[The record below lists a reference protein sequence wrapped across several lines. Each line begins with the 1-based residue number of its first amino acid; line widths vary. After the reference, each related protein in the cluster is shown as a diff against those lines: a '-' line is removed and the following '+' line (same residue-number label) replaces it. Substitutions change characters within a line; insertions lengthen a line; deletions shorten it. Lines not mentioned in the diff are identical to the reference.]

1 MADASTIGIRI
12 LLVILGIS
20 RLNTSSSIW
29 YSLQMTSIILL
40 FFAILSKITTYA
52 MVATINPL
60 IYQSWSISLLEWL
73 QMLTIFLAPLIMHI
87 VGGIPD
93 TVIFSKHKPPSVLSR
108 LPNFNPVSILW
119 RYYAIA
125 DRRTRARRWDEYDM
139 AASNAA
145 IWGGDKWVSAE
156 HLMVRSRNGITK
168 LPESSHIKLMSGSF
182 LTSVAVTIQGVSGLY
197 YVIQSAPGNAFPTI
211 FYPLA
216 VMGLLRLQAAF
227 WLSNDYGFHPD
238 ADWILKAHDA
248 AAGDRPEREQA
259 DMQRAE
265 VRERLISSTSWR
277 GVLFRVW
284 WLASVLGLFV
294 LSVYIFSPL
303 LSTDVD
309 CSVSALSQILFYTL
323 FTFSMLLIHGFY
335 VLGDRTNTTLI
346 PCINSFWYKTYSVL
360 ICLAALACVI
370 IAAIETRGVFE
381 GRENP
386 WDIYTTYT
394 PSELSP

>member
-1 MADASTIGIRI
+1 MG
-12 LLVILGIS
+12 
-20 RLNTSSSIW
+20 
-29 YSLQMTSIILL
+29 
-40 FFAILSKITTYA
+40 TTF
-52 MVATINPL
+52 NPL
-60 IYQSWSISLLEWL
+60 IYQSRLISLSEWL
-73 QMLTIFLAPLIMHI
+73 QMLTILLAPLIMHI

-93 TVIFSKHKPPSVLSR
+93 SVIFSKRKPPSVLSR
-108 LPNFNPVSILW
+108 FPHFNPVSIVW

-125 DRRTRARRWDEYDM
+125 DRRSRARRWDEYDM

-145 IWGGDKWVSAE
+145 I
-156 HLMVRSRNGITK
+156 K
-168 LPESSHIKLMSGSF
+168 LPESSHIKFMSGSF
-182 LTSVAVTIQGVSGLY
+182 LTSVAVTIQGVQGLDY
-197 YVIQSAPGNAFPTI
+197 IIQHAPGNAFPTI
-211 FYPLA
+211 FYPLT

-265 VRERLISSTSWR
+265 VRERLISPISWR

-294 LSVYIFSPL
+294 LSAYTCISEL
-303 LSTDVD
+303 LWKVGY
-309 CSVSALSQILFYTL
+309 CSVSALSQLLFYTL

-335 VLGDRTNTTLI
+335 VLSDRTNTTLI
-346 PCINSFWYKTYSVL
+346 PCINSSWYKAYSVL

-370 IAAIETRGVFE
+370 IAAIETRVRFE

-386 WDIYTTYT
+386 WDGYTTYDT
-394 PSELSP
+394 TIVPDVCSR